1 MPEEGAAIVKKLNMS
16 PLEDDFDPYLP
27 VDWFISIQPGV
38 KIYLAETRKSQKV
51 DVAQVGPETASFVA
65 WECMQAID
73 PDLVINVGVAG
84 ALGGSGAKV
93 GDIYQCEQAYY
104 HHRVFSTAAYNRYG
118 SGGFDCVT
126 VDGDDSLK
134 TAKVSTSS
142 SFVMSERDKD
152 IMGEQ
157 GAILKDMEAAA
168 VASVCY
174 VREKDIFI
182 LKGVSDILESDE
194 IISNEVMDN
203 IQKVMEKV
211 AEKLDFIIHKF
222 FLPKVE
228 KREKHRKILIP
239 KIFKK
244 HDRSKKRPRS

>member
-1 MPEEGAAIVKKLNMS
+1 MPEEGEPIVKALNMS
-16 PLEDDFDPYLP
+16 PLEDEFDPYLP
-27 VDWFISIQPGV
+27 VDWFVSIQPGV
-38 KIYLAETRKSQKV
+38 KIYLAETRKSQKI

-84 ALGGSGAKV
+84 ALGGSGARV
-93 GDIYQCEQAYY
+93 GDIYQCQQAFY
-104 HHRVFSTAAYNRYG
+104 HHRIFTTAAYNRYG
-118 SGGFDCVT
+118 AGGFDCVT
-126 VDGDDSLK
+126 VDGDDTLK
-134 TAKVSTSS
+134 TAIISTSS
-142 SFVMSERDKD
+142 SFVMTERDKTV
-152 IMGEQ
+152 MGEQ

-182 LKGVSDILESDE
+182 LKGVSDILEEDESSSDE
-194 IISNEVMDN
+194 IRKNLHA
-203 IQKVMEKV
+203 VMEQV
-211 AEKLDFIIHKF
+211 AKKLEFLIHKF

-244 HDRSKKRPRS
+244 HDRSKKSADR